1 MAGTTSDGNLRDS
14 VFGVVD
20 AIWRCALSEDQ
31 WHHTL
36 RLIGQLCASQASM
49 LVVHNCESGASKL
62 IASTGYEAAFTHL
75 YEEKYAIESPILTRI
90 VTQPLGAVKTR
101 AMLVDDCEF
110 YDSRYYLEWLKP
122 QGFDDT
128 VAFNVLESPGRL
140 GSWIGHRHEAFPRYG
155 DSEVRLLATVA
166 PDICRAVRIILDLNQ
181 QALRSN
187 ALEASLDVLASGVY
201 LIGRDGRIDYMN
213 PAAERQVKGGRGL
226 RVANGRLVPVD
237 CAARVAFDRAIS
249 ETISCGTPQER
260 VTTLAIPDGSRKG
273 LIATILPLRR
283 EAWWDLCDSPG
294 AVAAMFV
301 QDPVVAVTLPGEAF
315 AKLHRLTDCERRVI
329 LAVASGRCIKE
340 TADVLGI
347 SETTVKTHLSH
358 IFSKTGTSRQTE
370 LLQMLAHCAPPLNFS
385 EGWRQRR

>member
-1 MAGTTSDGNLRDS
+1 MVGTTSNGNLRDS
-14 VFGVVD
+14 VFEVID
-20 AIWRCALSEDQ
+20 AIWGCALSEDQ

-36 RLIGQLCASQASM
+36 RLIGQLCASPASM
-49 LVVHNCESGASKL
+49 LVVHNCEGGRSKL

-75 YEEKYAIESPILTRI
+75 YEEKYAIDSPILTRI
-90 VTQPLGAVKTR
+90 ITQPLGAVKTR
-101 AMLVDDCEF
+101 AMLVDDGVF

-128 VAFNVLESPGRL
+128 VAFNVLESPGGL
-140 GSWIGHRHEAFPRYG
+140 VSWIAHRHEACSRYG
-155 DSEVRLLATVA
+155 DGEVELLAILA
-166 PDICRAVRIILDLNQ
+166 PDICRAVRIRLALNQ

-226 RVANGRLVPVD
+226 RVANGRLVPID
-237 CAARVAFDRAIS
+237 CTMRQAFDRAITEATRCDS
-249 ETISCGTPQER
+249 KET
-260 VTTLAIPDGSRKG
+260 VTTLAIPDGSRTG
-273 LIATILPLRR
+273 LIATIVPLRR
-283 EAWWDLCDSPG
+283 DGWSDFCDSG
-294 AVAAMFV
+294 AVATIFV

-329 LAVASGRCIKE
+329 LAVASGRSIKE

-347 SETTVKTHLSH
+347 SDTTVKTHLSH
-358 IFSKTGTSRQTE
+358 IFNKTGTSRQME
-370 LLQMLAHCAPPLNFS
+370 LLQMFASCAPPLDYR